1 MSPLPFATEFER
13 LPNPFANSAV
23 GSVWDPVNADVPE
36 IHADLFDLLLRTVD
50 ERAQGHHSR
59 CILLYGDAGSG
70 KTHILRRLRL
80 ALETRP
86 GTLVP
91 FSWLRMHTSPLLL
104 WRHLRYHLAGDLCR
118 REVGGTPQI
127 EHLLDRPGRLAA
139 IGNRDLLVVLEH
151 LAARRHSRDARAWLQ
166 GRPLPSEA
174 LGRLLIAESDNEDE
188 ALEEESR
195 QIVLDLLRF
204 LNPAVLCL
212 DQLEALQSH
221 PGDREGLFAIG
232 KLLSTLHDETPGTVV
247 VGSVQTGLVGELGT
261 TLSKAEFDRLL
272 PTALRSLKSQDQVK
286 ALIRARLATRPE
298 LAKLR
303 PPLAGDLWPIRMDP
317 FAALLASREG
327 LSARKVFFECELQ
340 FRQAQ
345 HLPEKNVPLADHLAS
360 KWQDATPAAPLDPA
374 LTANILSDGLP
385 RLLHLAGNSTTRENL
400 ARGVDHVCHPK
411 AAGTRPLAIVI
422 GNDKTLGLLAKLR
435 RIGKTWN
442 PAEQDLV
449 ILRDA
454 LHPLPETA
462 LRTRET
468 LEELRK
474 KGARI
479 LVPSREALEALE
491 AARRLLADADSGDLT
506 WRGDR
511 VASADVESWIRNNL
525 PESLTRLTAEIG
537 GRGATPS
544 QPLLLR
550 LTAILSEQKLAA
562 VEKLAAALECSPEEV
577 ERCASDHPEQVG
589 FCGGPQRVVFEKAA
603 RVRLTRG
610 AGRHG

>member
-23 GSVWDPVNADVPE
+23 GSVWDPVNGDVPE
-36 IHADLFDLLLRTVD
+36 IHADLFDLLSRTVD
-50 ERAQGHHSR
+50 ERTQGHHSR

-80 ALETRP
+80 ALETRT

-91 FSWLRMHTSPLLL
+91 FSWMRMHTSPLLM
-104 WRHLRYHLAGDLCR
+104 WRHLRYHLADDLCR
-118 REVGGTPQI
+118 REIGGTPQLD
-127 EHLLDRPGRLAA
+127 HLLDRPDHLAA
-139 IGNRDLLVVLEH
+139 VGNRDLAVILEH
-151 LAARRHSRDARAWLQ
+151 LAARRHTRDARAWLQ

-174 LGRLLIAESDNEDE
+174 LGRLLIAETDNEDE
-188 ALEEESR
+188 ALEDESR
-195 QIVLDLLRF
+195 QIVLELLQF
-204 LNPAVLCL
+204 LQPAVLCL

-232 KLLSTLHDETPGTVV
+232 KLLATLHDEAPGTVV
-247 VGSVQTGLVGELGT
+247 IGSVQTGLIGELGT
-261 TLSKAEFDRLL
+261 TLSKAEFDRLQ
-272 PTALRSLKSQDQVK
+272 PTALRPLQSQEQVK

-298 LAKLR
+298 LPKLR
-303 PPLAGDLWPIRMDP
+303 PALAEELWPIRMEP
-317 FAALLASREG
+317 FAALLGSREG

-360 KWQDATPAAPLDPA
+360 KFHDATPAAPLDPA
-374 LTANILSDGLP
+374 VTANILSDGLP
-385 RLLHLAGNSTTRENL
+385 RLLHLAGHGTSRENL
-400 ARGVDHVCHPK
+400 PRGVDHVSRPK
-411 AAGTRPLAIVI
+411 SAGARPLAVVI

-435 RIGKTWN
+435 RISRTWN

-454 LHPLPETA
+454 LHPLPGTA
-462 LRTRET
+462 IKTREI
-468 LEELRK
+468 LEDLRK

-511 VASADVESWIRNNL
+511 VATADVESWIRNNL
-525 PESLTRLTAEIG
+525 PDSLRRLTEEIN
-537 GRGATPS
+537 GRGSSPS

-550 LTAILSEQKLAA
+550 LTAILSEHKLAA
-562 VEKLAAALECSPEEV
+562 VESLAAALECSPEEV
-577 ERCASDHPEQVG
+577 ERCASDHPEQLG
-589 FCGGPQRVVFEKAA
+589 LCAGPQRVVFEKAFRIRA
-603 RVRLTRG
+603 GRG
-610 AGRHG
+610 AARHG